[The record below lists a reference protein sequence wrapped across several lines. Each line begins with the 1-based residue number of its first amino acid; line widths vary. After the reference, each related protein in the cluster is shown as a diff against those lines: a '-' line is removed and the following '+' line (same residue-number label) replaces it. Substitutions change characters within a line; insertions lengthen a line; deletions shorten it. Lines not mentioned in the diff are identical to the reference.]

1 MKIRIEGDILYVVTA
16 EPKQVR
22 LSGLAGSAMSGEVIL
37 APGTDL
43 GIEVT
48 ETSVQKDQCR
58 VSSIEPTGDGR
69 YRLAIT
75 ADPSDLPGMLREMIT
90 VKVVA
95 TDGKEHT
102 TTIPVVIDHMDRITI
117 APRGNIVF
125 QRRDTQTLKASG
137 SRPVR
142 RDVQVF
148 SSSPEI
154 RFNVTGVELLDVP
167 EGVFETQIHPVKQG
181 ERYRVSV
188 FVREYR
194 PEPSV
199 RGRLRILTDDPNSPE
214 KEIRLYAQFG
224 EVPKR
229 ANPTPRKPG
238 QKVRVPDPRKKG
250 ALQPS
255 PKKPTPPN
263 QLKPAG
269 GN

>member
-1 MKIRIEGDILYVVTA
+1 MKIRIEGDILFVVAA
-16 EPKQVR
+16 EPKQIR
-22 LSGLAGSAMSGEVIL
+22 LSGLAGSSMESELVIS
-37 APGTDL
+37 PGTDL

-48 ETSVQKDQCR
+48 EATAQKEQCR
-58 VSSIEPTGDGR
+58 ITEIVPTGDGK
-69 YRLAIT
+69 YRLKVV

-95 TDGKEHT
+95 TDGKEYN
-102 TTIPVVIDHMDRITI
+102 TTIPVVIDHMDRISI

-125 QRRDTQTLKASG
+125 QRRDTQMLKTAG

-181 ERYRVSV
+181 ERYRISV

-194 PEPSV
+194 TEPSI

-214 KEIRLYAQFG
+214 KEVRLYAQFG

-229 ANPTPRKPG
+229 PTARKPG
-238 QKVRVPDPRKKG
+238 EKVRIPDPRKRG
-250 ALQPS
+250 GTLQPS

-263 QLKPAG
+263 QLKPKG
-269 GN
+269 D